1 MQATVRLVLKSH
13 GTGHTRPVARS
24 PFGRWMALINGMQ
37 ERSVTMS
44 GRTTWS
50 FLLPVLA
57 ILLVLAVGVVILVS
71 VGLRQTDVLHQII
84 LVGLGVVLFG
94 FGVMLLTLA
103 VAELSRKARKAH

>member
-1 MQATVRLVLKSH
+1 
-13 GTGHTRPVARS
+13 
-24 PFGRWMALINGMQ
+24 
-37 ERSVTMS
+37 MS

-103 VAELSRKARKAH
+103 VAGRRGKRIERGTPDGAGRLIARRVAGRATDSVRHVARRERSRQDGPY